1 MPQTIVAQNVFSCS
15 YTRLKMLE
23 QCPLRYYKRYVLGIP
38 EPETEQAL
46 FGKVIHAVIDR
57 MVRGQAL
64 DRAIDEAIDEIV
76 GLDQAA
82 RFDRAEIE
90 RLVRVARVEG
100 AQYGAGLSERHFALE
115 LDPLDPQ
122 SPILQGYIDFLD
134 GDLRITDWQ
143 TSWSVYHPTE
153 DFKLALKALALA
165 EMHGLERV
173 EARLVFLRA
182 KKEERVQSHVY
193 TREEMEEARAWAL
206 RLAKQAMELEHAG
219 ANEAHFPPNYGPHC
233 EGCPWA
239 EACGTKVAQSVSV
252 AQTECE
258 VTEEEAQQIAGKVFV
273 LEAAA
278 KALKERLKAFVQ
290 QTGKPVV
297 CGDKA
302 WDMYPAESWELTP
315 EAKRGLFRMLNSIGQ
330 DPWKFFTLSKSDID
344 KMLSKTGL
352 EEEVL
357 TGLGARKKTTYSFR
371 ANKIKKAGGRK

>member
-1 MPQTIVAQNVFSCS
+1 MQTIIKNTFS
-15 YTRLKMLE
+15 YTRLKTFE
-23 QCPLRYYKRYVLGIP
+23 ECRLRYFKHYVLGIP
-38 EPETEQAL
+38 EPITDQKL
-46 FGKVIHAVIDR
+46 FGKVVHAVIDR
-57 MVRGQAL
+57 MVKGQAL
-64 DRAIDEAIDEIV
+64 DRAIDEAIDETV
-76 GLDQAA
+76 GLDQSA

-100 AQYGAGLSERHFALE
+100 AQYGAGLSKRHFFLE
-115 LDPLDPQ
+115 LEPLDPQ

-182 KKEERVQSHVY
+182 KKEERVQAHVY

-206 RLAKQAMELEHAG
+206 QLAQRAMELERAG
-219 ANEAHFPPNYGPHC
+219 TNEAHFPPNYGPHC

-252 AQTECE
+252 TQTECE
-258 VTEEEAQQIAGKVFV
+258 VTEEEAQQIAGMIFT
-273 LEAAA
+273 LEAAT
-278 KALKERLKAFVQ
+278 KSLKERLKAFVQ
-290 QTGKPVV
+290 RSRTPVV
-297 CGDKA
+297 CGDRA
-302 WDMYPAESWELTP
+302 WDMYPAICWELSP
-315 EAKRGLFRMLNSIGQ
+315 EAKRGLFRVLNSLGE
-330 DPWKFFTLSKSDID
+330 DPWEYISFSKSDID
-344 KMLSKTGL
+344 KMLSKTDL
-352 EEEVL
+352 DEEVL

>member
-1 MPQTIVAQNVFSCS
+1 MLQTIVAQNVFS

-38 EPETEQAL
+38 EPETEREL
-46 FGKVIHAVIDR
+46 FGKVVHAVIDR
-57 MVRGQAL
+57 MVKGQAL
-64 DRAIDEAIDEIV
+64 DRAIDEAIDETV
-76 GLDQAA
+76 GLDQSA

-100 AQYGAGLSERHFALE
+100 AQYGAGLSERYFEIALH
-115 LDPLDPQ
+115 PFDPQ
-122 SPILQGYIDFLD
+122 APLFHGYIDFVD
-134 GDLRITDWQ
+134 GDLRITDWK
-143 TSWSVYHPTE
+143 TNWSPYDPKENHQ
-153 DFKLALKALALA
+153 LALYALALA

-182 KKEERVQSHVY
+182 KKEERVQAHVY

-206 RLAKQAMELEHAG
+206 RLAKQAMELERAG
-219 ANEAHFPPNYGPHC
+219 ANEAQPNYGPHC

-239 EACGTKVAQSVSV
+239 EACGTKVAQSVSIT
-252 AQTECE
+252 QTECE
-258 VTEEEAQQIAGKVFV
+258 VTEEEAQQIAGQVFV

-302 WDMYPAESWELTP
+302 WNLYPAVSWELSP
-315 EAKRGLFRMLNSIGQ
+315 EAKRGLFRVLNSLGE
-330 DPWKFFTLSKSDID
+330 DPWEYISFSKSDID
-344 KMLSKTGL
+344 KMLSKTDL
-352 EEEVL
+352 DEEVL